1 MSLRFLRCESH
12 CKKGKVVK
20 ISMKHVLM
28 AGVALAMTAPA
39 SAAPIIGLKN
49 TGLGAAG
56 AADPNWTLTGGTA
69 FRGNPING
77 AWLANNAASGWLTP
91 AAVGTTSFDRTSNGN
106 YAYNLIFSLA
116 GFNPATASFAGRFA
130 VDNSVSSITLNGV
143 TITGSGGTFNAWT
156 NFSSLANAFRAG
168 NNTLT
173 FNVVNAAL
181 RTGNNPT
188 GLRVEFLRS
197 DVTAVPEPATWA
209 MMIGGFGLLGFAM
222 RRRTSVTVRYA

>member
-12 CKKGKVVK
+12 CKKGKAVK

-49 TGLGAAG
+49 TGLGTSN

-69 FRGNPING
+69 FRGSPINT
-77 AWLANNAASGWLTP
+77 AWTANNTTSAWLTP
-91 AAVGTTSFDRTSNGN
+91 ASNGNQSFDPTANGN
-106 YAYNLIFSLA
+106 YAYNLVFSLA
-116 GFNPATASFAGRFA
+116 GFNPATATFAGRFL
-130 VDNSVSSITLNGV
+130 VDNSVTSITLNGV
-143 TITGSGGTFNAWT
+143 TINGSGGTFNSWT

-173 FNVVNAAL
+173 FNVRNFAQ
-181 RTGNNPT
+181 RTGNPT